1 MSDLPAAAGPV
12 ADRITIW
19 PMDDGRYGLDA
30 TFQGVSGFERAE
42 LHVEALRAA
51 DVRHSL
57 RQEMD
62 RGWTLRFGPY
72 SAAEVSV
79 ALKAFVV
86 EAA

>member
-1 MSDLPAAAGPV
+1 
-12 ADRITIW
+12 
-19 PMDDGRYGLDA
+19 MDDGSYGLDA

-42 LHVEALRAA
+42 LHVEALKAA

-86 EAA
+86 DAT